1 MTTDKNEVTA
11 SEQNNDVTAEEKAQ
25 EIVEQVSEQVKEQV
39 QEEVLEKVE
48 EEPKQEVD
56 VAEIIRDTVSK
67 EMNKLRGDQINYTA
81 QQLKE
86 IRQNIAEDLKGY
98 KEHQEALEQ
107 QRLSQMD
114 PEEQVEYWKQKA
126 QQPAQPTVEE
136 QQPQRDFSQVYSAAP
151 GAAMAFGLNI
161 DVRQDQRLWEGATPN
176 MTDQQLV
183 QLASQNLSRLKTPQT
198 QQPAKEQ
205 PKQENTSPPPSTD
218 GAPKVGNKRFSTIS
232 DLASEMASGNINADQ
247 YRKGQREIKNN
258 GYTTL

>member
-1 MTTDKNEVTA
+1 MTTEKNEVSA

-25 EIVEQVSEQVKEQV
+25 EIVEKVSEQVQDKVQEQV
-39 QEEVLEKVE
+39 EEKAE
-48 EEPKQEVD
+48 EQPKQEVD
-56 VAEIIRDTVSK
+56 VAEIVRDTVSK
-67 EMNKLRGDQINYTA
+67 EMNKLRGDQVNWTA
-81 QQLKE
+81 QQVKE
-86 IRQNIAEDLKGY
+86 MRQSIDENLKGY
-98 KEHQEALEQ
+98 K
-107 QRLSQMD
+107 
-114 PEEQVEYWKQKA
+114 
-126 QQPAQPTVEE
+126 PAQPTVEE
-136 QQPQRDFSQVYSAAP
+136 QQPQRDFSQVYSAAT
-151 GAAMAFGLNI
+151 GAAMALGLNI

>member
-126 QQPAQPTVEE
+126 QKPVEPTVQE
-136 QQPQRDFSQVYSAAP
+136 QQPQRDFSQVYSAAQ
-151 GAAMAFGLNI
+151 GAAMALGVNI
-161 DVRQDQRLWEGATPN
+161 DVKHDQRLWEGAN
-176 MTDQQLV
+176 AGMTDQELV
-183 QLASQNLSRLKTPQT
+183 TLANSNLAKLKNPQT
-198 QQPAKEQ
+198 QQPQ
-205 PKQENTSPPPSTD
+205 KQAPQQTPPPPTTE
-218 GAPKVGNKRFSTIS
+218 GAPKAGNKRFSTVS
-232 DLASEMASGNINADQ
+232 DLASEMAKGSLTAEQ
-247 YRKGQREIKNN
+247 FRKGQREIKNQ